1 MMLRRPW
8 RQSTDLGTRITR
20 FESPVTLRSG
30 AFRSVRLEREV
41 VSETEEAESESEQG
55 RRGPREG
62 ERPREQTTDPCVP

>member
-41 VSETEEAESESEQG
+41 VSESEGAEKGTREEGDRGSKRLTLACRDLLES
-55 RRGPREG
+55 
-62 ERPREQTTDPCVP
+62 

>member
-8 RQSTDLGTRITR
+8 RQSTDLRTRITR

-30 AFRSVRLEREV
+30 SFRSVRLEREV
-41 VSETEEAESESEQG
+41 VSETEEAESESEEG

-62 ERPREQTTDPCVP
+62 KRPREQTTDPCVP